1 MRKGRYRCKRY
12 LLYLPVAIGDQ
23 VDRSVDYLVR
33 LFGPA
38 IILVPEGTEFP
49 LLRLENSNN
58 VNQEN
63 HVFHGRS
70 STNLLLKDS
79 KGGARDKLP

>member
-23 VDRSVDYLVR
+23 VDRSVDYVTR

-38 IILVPEGTEFP
+38 IVIVPKGVEFP
-49 LLRLENSNN
+49 LSRLEYSKS
-58 VNQEN
+58 VNRRNTPPHEGSSTGLLLEDSKQEN
-63 HVFHGRS
+63 YG
-70 STNLLLKDS
+70 
-79 KGGARDKLP
+79 

>member
-49 LLRLENSNN
+49 LSRIENSNN
-58 VNQEN
+58 LNREN
-63 HVFHGRS
+63 HVGQRHS
-70 STNLLLKDS
+70 STRPLLKDS
-79 KGGARDKLP
+79 NVDSRD